1 MTDEAKGVTQTL
13 IGNTLASLRRLPDLR
28 AAIEGVILFLLVVG
42 AGIWAV
48 QMGVLALDPAPRA
61 TVGAI
66 SLSAFLLPALAEEL
80 VFRSW
85 LPRGA
90 PLAAVSSFVAFVF
103 WHPLQ
108 VILNLPFARAEFT
121 DASFLGL
128 VAWLGLA
135 CTLARIRSG
144 SIWPG
149 VVIHWGGVV
158 LWLALFGG
166 AAQVQPCL

>member
-1 MTDEAKGVTQTL
+1 MTDKANPQGL
-13 IGNTLASLRRLPDLR
+13 IATALASVRRLPDLR
-28 AAIEGVILFLLVVG
+28 AAIEGLILFLIVVG

-48 QMGVLALDPAPRA
+48 QAGILVLDPAPA
-61 TVGAI
+61 PHVGAI
-66 SLSAFLLPALAEEL
+66 SLSAFLLPALAEEI

-90 PLAAVSSFVAFVF
+90 PLAAVASFLAYVF

-108 VILNLPFARAEFT
+108 VLLHLPLARPEFT

-135 CTLARIRSG
+135 CTLARVRSG

-149 VVIHWGGVV
+149 VIIHWGVVV

-166 AAQVQPCL
+166 NGADVQPT